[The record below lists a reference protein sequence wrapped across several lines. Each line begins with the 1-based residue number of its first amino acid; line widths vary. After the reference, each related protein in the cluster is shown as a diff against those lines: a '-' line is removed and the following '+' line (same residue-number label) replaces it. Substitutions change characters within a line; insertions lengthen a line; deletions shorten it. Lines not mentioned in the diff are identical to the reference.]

1 MIQYSFTGEE
11 HPISPHKHPRSGKKF
26 IPTAASTK
34 AKLLEE
40 ATGQKFPS
48 RIYDEVLEAV
58 GGMLD
63 CELSSE
69 LPCNSKQVQNARQR
83 ATSKARE
90 DEFATL
96 LQLSKEDKTV
106 HNLQWTRSPRVVF
119 YLQDQIDD
127 ILRDCC
133 SPKSKSI
140 LSIDTTFN
148 VGNFYL
154 TSTTY
159 HSKKVLNKKPESL
172 PNCLVQQCCTLQRPV
187 TTSYIS
193 FTPC

>member
-1 MIQYSFTGEE
+1 
-11 HPISPHKHPRSGKKF
+11 
-26 IPTAASTK
+26 
-34 AKLLEE
+34 
-40 ATGQKFPS
+40 
-48 RIYDEVLEAV
+48 
-58 GGMLD
+58 MLD

-69 LPCNSKQVQNARQR
+69 LPRNSKQVQNARQR
-83 ATSKARE
+83 VTSKAQE
-90 DEFATL
+90 DEYATL
-96 LQLSKEDKTV
+96 LELAKEDKTV
-106 HNLQWTRSPRVVF
+106 HNLQWTPSPRVVF
-119 YLQDQIDD
+119 YHEDQIDD

-133 SPKSKSI
+133 SPESKSI

-159 HSKKVLNKKPESL
+159 QSKKVLNKKKLESL
-172 PNCLVQQCCTLQRPV
+172 PICLVQQCFTLRSLV